1 MSVSVL
7 RWWCSM
13 ADANS
18 PLDGID
24 TFCRVAFG
32 AFVVLSNSRVL
43 REVRV
48 RKNPKTAEMHVGC
61 SCRAKN
67 L

>member
-1 MSVSVL
+1 
-7 RWWCSM
+7 M